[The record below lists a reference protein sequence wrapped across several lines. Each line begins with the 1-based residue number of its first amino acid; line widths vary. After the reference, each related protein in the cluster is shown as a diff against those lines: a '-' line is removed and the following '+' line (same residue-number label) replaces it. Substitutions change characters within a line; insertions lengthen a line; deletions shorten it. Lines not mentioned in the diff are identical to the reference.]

1 MWQQIWGTLEL
12 VAQDMPGGVPVLH
25 AFLLVGCIAL
35 LMLVIEVTLKVIV
48 AREDSQSPKLRRH

>member
-35 LMLVIEVTLKVIV
+35 LMFVIEVNQKVIL
-48 AREDSQSPKLRRH
+48 ARVDSPSPKPRRH